1 MSEESGTRPRP
12 GLVDR
17 LGEALTQIMLAIAA
31 VSLLGIV
38 VINGVN
44 VIARYLV
51 RSPFSWAEELMLFLM
66 ILSVFSAAIA
76 VTWRNMHIRID
87 TFVDRASPA
96 VRRLALIV
104 GTLISIGAIATVVV
118 ASARIVM
125 LLYELD
131 QRSEALDAP
140 SWIPQSFVPIGLG
153 TIALLMGVRLVLAL
167 LDAGRA
173 TSRDAG

>member
-1 MSEESGTRPRP
+1 MSENSGTGPQP

-17 LGEALTQIMLAIAA
+17 LGDILTQMMLAIAA

-38 VINGVN
+38 AINCVN
-44 VIARYLV
+44 VIARYLL

-76 VTWRNMHIRID
+76 VTWRNLHIRID
-87 TFVDRASPA
+87 TFIDHASPG
-96 VRRLALIV
+96 VRRAALVI
-104 GTLISIGAIATVVV
+104 GTFISIGAIAIVVV
-118 ASARIVM
+118 ASARIVI

-153 TIALLMGVRLVLAL
+153 TIALLMAVRLVLAL
-167 LDAGRA
+167 TSAGRTAPKDAG
-173 TSRDAG
+173 